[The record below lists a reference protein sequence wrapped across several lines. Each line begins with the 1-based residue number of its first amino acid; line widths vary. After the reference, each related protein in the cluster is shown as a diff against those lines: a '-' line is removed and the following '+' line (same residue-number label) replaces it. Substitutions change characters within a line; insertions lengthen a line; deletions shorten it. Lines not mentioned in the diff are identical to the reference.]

1 MRGVATQTPQSCYS
15 PRSRLPRMTTKILR
29 RRGYDVLLPDN
40 LPFSSN
46 FRVNPSGFPR
56 ISLRCNGIG
65 DSGGNEC
72 KSMLDAF
79 FLGKALGE
87 VINDRIQ
94 STVGELFSVIGGLQ
108 ADFLKQA
115 QEFQEDVQERAGRSR
130 EEAMRKAKDGIEL
143 VSKSIEGGI
152 SAAEDVASSA
162 TTAVSSAVGDVI
174 ATASSSV
181 DGVTATGST
190 AVSSA
195 MDNVTATA
203 SSIVGDMTVTTS
215 SAIDDV
221 TATASSAIDAA
232 QAVAKRSAYG
242 FPKIIPKPGNEDPS
256 LERTKRGL
264 GYTCH

>member
-79 FLGKALGE
+79 FLGKVLGE

-115 QEFQEDVQERAGRSR
+115 QEFQEEVQERAARSR

-203 SSIVGDMTVTTS
+203 SSIVGDMTVSTS

-242 FPKIIPKPGNEDPS
+242 FPKIIPKPGNEDPKS
-256 LERTKRGL
+256 
-264 GYTCH
+264 